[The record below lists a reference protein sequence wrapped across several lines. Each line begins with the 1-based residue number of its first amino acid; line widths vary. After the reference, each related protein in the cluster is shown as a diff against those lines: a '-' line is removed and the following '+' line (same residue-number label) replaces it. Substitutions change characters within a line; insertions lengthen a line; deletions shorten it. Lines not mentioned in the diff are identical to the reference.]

1 MYGRLFLILALFLSA
16 CSLKKEVAFEQI
28 DNNISSK
35 SLESMVLKAFTY
47 QNSGDFDKSNALFLE
62 LFKKYHNQKFLENA
76 FNASIFN
83 NLSSKDELY
92 DLSKPFV
99 GENATL
105 ARLSILY
112 NLEKGDHDS
121 VEKGLNDLLK
131 WDKDFRNYELKG
143 DFLIQKNDLRGA
155 LRAYEL
161 SKSKIDGDY
170 FEANEL
176 LSLKISQTRLLL
188 GEDKLAIK
196 ELESFVKDN
205 NCTVRICVALA
216 QGYIKQNEISK
227 LKSLYI
233 KLYQSSG
240 DTNFIYNLA
249 ELYISEKDYK
259 KALKLLQDYNA
270 LDNDEMLLFLYQ
282 QIPDYEK
289 AEQSTLRL
297 YEKTKDKKYLLMAAI
312 NEFELALSKS
322 KDKRV
327 SKEIINSVAAKFEQG
342 IEPNS
347 LAIFLNYYGYLLIDY
362 DLNVARGIELVELAL
377 KQEPS
382 NLYYI
387 DSLAW
392 GFYKQGKCE
401 QAWDIMLQTMHD
413 SSFSSEP
420 ESKEHIKAIQKCLE
434 SKKNP

>member
-1 MYGRLFLILALFLSA
+1 MYGRLFLILTLFLSA
-16 CSLKKEVAFEQI
+16 CSLKKEVVFEKI
-28 DNNISSK
+28 DDNISSN
-35 SLESMVLKAFTY
+35 SLESRLLRAFAY
-47 QNSGDFDKSNALFLE
+47 QNMNDFNQSNALFLS
-62 LFKKYHNQKFLENA
+62 LFKEYQNEFFLEYA
-76 FNASIFN
+76 FNAAVFN
-83 NLSSKDELY
+83 NLASKDEL
-92 DLSKPFV
+92 DRLSKPYLSS
-99 GENATL
+99 NATL
-105 ARLSILY
+105 ARLHIVYL
-112 NLEKGDHDS
+112 LEKGAFNEAQTS
-121 VEKGLNDLLK
+121 LENLLK
-131 WDKDFRNYELKG
+131 WDKDFRNYELLG
-143 DFLIQKNDLRGA
+143 DLYIQKNDFKQA
-155 LRAYEL
+155 LSSFRL
-161 SKSKIDGDY
+161 SKARINAEFS
-170 FEANEL
+170 EANEL
-176 LSLKISQTRLLL
+176 LTLKITQSLILL
-188 GEDKLAIK
+188 GREKEATR
-196 ELESFVKDN
+196 ELESFVKAHG
-205 NCTVRICVALA
+205 CTLRICLALA
-216 QGYIKQNEISK
+216 QGYAKTNDINK

-233 KLYQSSG
+233 KLYQSTK
-240 DTNFIYNLA
+240 DINFIYNLA
-249 ELYISEKDYK
+249 ELYISEKAYD
-259 KALKLLQDYNA
+259 KALESLQNYGA
-270 LDNDEMLLFLYQ
+270 PNDEMLLFLYQ
-282 QIPDYEK
+282 QLAKHDLAMQTALE
-289 AEQSTLRL
+289 L

-312 NEFELALSKS
+312 DEFELALSKS